1 MAVVRRLVFDK
12 EVGANDL
19 ADYRNYCLFL
29 GGIAVLFAL
38 VAFATFDAV
47 FDD

>member
-1 MAVVRRLVFDK
+1 MSQ
-12 EVGANDL
+12 
-19 ADYRNYCLFL
+19 YRNYCLFL
-29 GGIAVLFAL
+29 LGYAVTFAL